1 METPPRVRQAGSAV
15 YEDTDETA
23 WRSANVF
30 ERCVSVRIDGARGLP
45 SANEMTC
52 EACVGHRV
60 QELPLLLSHA
70 DLEAGGGG
78 RVDGGQ
84 LSERVDLLIDQRP
97 AALRL
102 RVQAKIPGPVWT
114 ERIRT
119 FLGEAPVAERF
130 EDAASPAAG
139 PPEWIDLHECS
150 EDEGWGRA
158 SSSCTGH
165 DGGIVSGSRAAPAHD
180 LGPGEVGGAC
190 APALLVRVQCFDR
203 ANLESPGTR
212 RRLIALY
219 SASGG
224 DLTAAEFERLLT
236 DVGSG
241 RRVASGELDA
251 GAYGGAFER
260 PRGIW
265 RQCVGHALAVVGFYK
280 PEVPLFSY
288 LMYYHTLMWV
298 VCRAPGEEHI
308 PICHRLSFLGL
319 SLGFNLFVVVLF
331 TATDMSLT
339 SVHCEDTS
347 ERECSRLE
355 YMAWEAAQ
363 VLVVALIDTA
373 FWPLLKSIFYF
384 VEDLWSGRSP
394 IKLLN
399 ELSERAWCWV
409 RAVLLSLALLVVLWL
424 SLSAARHRQQLD
436 GCLNEFLTTW
446 PSARFIETFKLMSF
460 WGTLVEYGLP
470 EPPPAAGAPVAAV
483 GRRSPRKSEPD
494 QACATS
500 AYTLGQPPRHP
511 PPTLP
516 ITAGAATP
524 GGVDSK
530 RVPLLSA
537 QH

>member
-60 QELPLLLSHA
+60 Q
-70 DLEAGGGG
+70 
-78 RVDGGQ
+78 
-84 LSERVDLLIDQRP
+84 DLLIDQRP

-119 FLGEAPVAERF
+119 FLGEAPLAERF

-446 PSARFIETFKLMSF
+446 PSARFIETFKLMSL
-460 WGTLVEYGLP
+460 WGILIEYGMP
-470 EPPPAAGAPVAAV
+470 EPPPVAGSEDGGAHTTP
-483 GRRSPRKSEPD
+483 GRGSPRKSAHGGHE
-494 QACATS
+494 QAAS
-500 AYTLGQPPRHP
+500 AR
-511 PPTLP
+511 
-516 ITAGAATP
+516 GAARAAA
-524 GGVDSK
+524 DSK
-530 RVPLLSA
+530 RVPLLSEA
-537 QH
+537 H